1 MEHRMRCKVCGKIWC
16 FTDQD
21 LKKNSSNS
29 LMSGIAAI
37 GGIASVLGG
46 TTAQQHLNYDIMERN
61 QAKVVDYYQC
71 PNCRSKDV
79 VELSEEEWEEVQTQE
94 SFANARVSV
103 NANATTEALLT
114 RIKLLLEDKD
124 WPNANAYCDAV
135 LDAEPES
142 AMAYVYK
149 LMAELRVSK
158 QADLANHKVPFDTK
172 PNYQKAVRFADDS
185 LRQMLNG
192 YIAHINERNE
202 RERLDGLYNNACAA
216 MQQSATEEAYKNAA
230 SLFAVI
236 KGHKDA
242 DNLQAE
248 CLRKAEQARLEAERK
263 ATEEKAAAAEQAK
276 KMKKIA
282 MIVVPIVVAAIVA
295 AVIIS
300 GNMQKSTA
308 YNAAVALAEAG
319 QYDEAVAAFTELG
332 NYKDSAEQI
341 NEITYNQAVA
351 LLESGNYDEAIS
363 TFTDLG
369 NYKDSA
375 EQAAN
380 AGLEKEYVYAI
391 ALLEK
396 GQEYHEE
403 ARKIFEM
410 VGGYKDANKYFNSF
424 VVRMTSEQ
432 SDDTVCTY
440 IYNEN
445 GEISRMN
452 CNNAAAVE
460 YDYNEAG
467 DLIRMGNTTYTYS
480 PDKRTVT
487 QTSKGSVYLDN
498 YTIVNEYNEQGLLI
512 SSTRSGSDA
521 GTTTCTYELNRDG
534 TVAQKAEIRTQL
546 PGGYEAVTTYEYG
559 SNGLVSKEIKSTT
572 YNYDQN
578 HGHSPSSVQTLD
590 YSYDSDGRLILA
602 ESNHTSYTYSQWS
615 TDVKESTYH
624 YTHQYTYGWV
634 YAPNA
639 KE

>member
-276 KMKKIA
+276 K
-282 MIVVPIVVAAIVA
+282 
-295 AVIIS
+295 
-300 GNMQKSTA
+300 
-308 YNAAVALAEAG
+308 
-319 QYDEAVAAFTELG
+319 
-332 NYKDSAEQI
+332 
-341 NEITYNQAVA
+341 
-351 LLESGNYDEAIS
+351 
-363 TFTDLG
+363 
-369 NYKDSA
+369 
-375 EQAAN
+375 
-380 AGLEKEYVYAI
+380 
-391 ALLEK
+391 
-396 GQEYHEE
+396 
-403 ARKIFEM
+403 
-410 VGGYKDANKYFNSF
+410 
-424 VVRMTSEQ
+424 
-432 SDDTVCTY
+432 
-440 IYNEN
+440 
-445 GEISRMN
+445 
-452 CNNAAAVE
+452 
-460 YDYNEAG
+460 
-467 DLIRMGNTTYTYS
+467 
-480 PDKRTVT
+480 
-487 QTSKGSVYLDN
+487 
-498 YTIVNEYNEQGLLI
+498 
-512 SSTRSGSDA
+512 
-521 GTTTCTYELNRDG
+521 
-534 TVAQKAEIRTQL
+534 
-546 PGGYEAVTTYEYG
+546 
-559 SNGLVSKEIKSTT
+559 
-572 YNYDQN
+572 
-578 HGHSPSSVQTLD
+578 
-590 YSYDSDGRLILA
+590 
-602 ESNHTSYTYSQWS
+602 
-615 TDVKESTYH
+615 
-624 YTHQYTYGWV
+624 
-634 YAPNA
+634 
-639 KE
+639 

>member
-142 AMAYVYK
+142 AMTYVYK
-149 LMAELRVSK
+149 LMAELRVPK

-263 ATEEKAAAAEQAK
+263 ATEEKAAAAVKAK
-276 KMKKIA
+276 KITIIA
-282 MIVVPIVVAAIVA
+282 AIIIVAIVA
-295 AVIIS
+295 VVLIS
-300 GNMQKSTA
+300 NFVKQSNA
-308 YNAAVALAEAG
+308 YNAAVSYYHSGEEIDLDDALRMFR
-319 QYDEAVAAFTELG
+319 DCDF
-332 NYKDSAEQI
+332 YKDDETYCY
-341 NEITYNQAVA
+341 EIRGLIDQLDGEYVR
-351 LLESGNYDEAIS
+351 LENGVPDES
-363 TFTDLG
+363 LYFDLAPSIE
-369 NYKDSA
+369 YQPVEKRPAREKSR
-375 EQAAN
+375 QAAKHKRYIKAAN
-380 AGLEKEYVYAI
+380 RRKE
-391 ALLEK
+391 
-396 GQEYHEE
+396 
-403 ARKIFEM
+403 
-410 VGGYKDANKYFNSF
+410 
-424 VVRMTSEQ
+424 
-432 SDDTVCTY
+432 
-440 IYNEN
+440 
-445 GEISRMN
+445 
-452 CNNAAAVE
+452 
-460 YDYNEAG
+460 
-467 DLIRMGNTTYTYS
+467 
-480 PDKRTVT
+480 
-487 QTSKGSVYLDN
+487 
-498 YTIVNEYNEQGLLI
+498 
-512 SSTRSGSDA
+512 
-521 GTTTCTYELNRDG
+521 
-534 TVAQKAEIRTQL
+534 
-546 PGGYEAVTTYEYG
+546 
-559 SNGLVSKEIKSTT
+559 
-572 YNYDQN
+572 
-578 HGHSPSSVQTLD
+578 
-590 YSYDSDGRLILA
+590 
-602 ESNHTSYTYSQWS
+602 
-615 TDVKESTYH
+615 
-624 YTHQYTYGWV
+624 
-634 YAPNA
+634 
-639 KE
+639 